1 MRALLARGGLKSKE
15 DERDIETERGGE
27 RDERFRSRLSF

>member
-1 MRALLARGGLKSKE
+1 MRALLARGLTSKE